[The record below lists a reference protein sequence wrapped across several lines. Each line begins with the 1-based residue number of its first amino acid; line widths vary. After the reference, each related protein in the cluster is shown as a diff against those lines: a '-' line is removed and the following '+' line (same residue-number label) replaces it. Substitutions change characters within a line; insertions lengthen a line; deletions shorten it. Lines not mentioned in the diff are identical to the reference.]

1 MARIIVTGATGFI
14 GKALCFRLHKEGY
27 EVIALSRSKEKGK
40 KIFGSEV
47 TVVEWDAKSSEG
59 WLEYANG
66 AYAVVN
72 LAGENIGSG
81 RWTAKKK
88 QAILQSRLDAGRAV
102 VEAAK
107 SVGKKPG
114 IIIQASA
121 IGYYGPRGDEI
132 IDESSSP
139 GEGFLAEVVK
149 KWELSTQE
157 VESQNIRRVIIRSGV
172 VLGKEGGAFFRLV
185 KPFRLFVG
193 GHLGSGKQ
201 WFSWIH
207 LEDEV
212 NAILFLIQRVD
223 LKGIFNLTAPY
234 QLIQKDFARLTGKI
248 MKRPS
253 LLPVPGFV
261 LRLFFGEM
269 AKEMLLSGQR
279 VSPRRLLEGSYR
291 FLYPQTELAIKEILG
306 KNAR

>member
-14 GKALCFRLHKEGY
+14 GKALCFRLLKEGY
-27 EVIALSRSKEKGK
+27 EVIALSRSKEKGE
-40 KIFGSEV
+40 KIFGSDV
-47 TVVEWDAKSSEG
+47 TVAEWDGKSSKG
-59 WLEYANG
+59 WLDYANG
-66 AYAVVN
+66 ANAVVN
-72 LAGENIGSG
+72 LAGENIGSS

-107 SVGKKPG
+107 SVEKKPW

-121 IGYYGPRGDEI
+121 IGYYGLGGDEI

-223 LKGIFNLTAPY
+223 LKGIFNLTAPH
-234 QLIQKDFARLTGKI
+234 QLIQKDFACLTGKI
-248 MKRPS
+248 MKRLS
-253 LLPVPGFV
+253 WLPVPGFV

-269 AKEMLLSGQR
+269 AKEMILSGQR

-291 FLYPQTELAIKEILG
+291 FLYPEARSALKEILE
-306 KNAR
+306 KNT

>member
-14 GKALCFRLHKEGY
+14 GKALCFRLLEEKY
-27 EVIALSRSKEKGK
+27 DVVALSRSKEKGE
-40 KIFGSEV
+40 KIFGSDV

-59 WLEYANG
+59 WLEHANG

-107 SVGKKPG
+107 SVEKKPG

-121 IGYYGPRGDEI
+121 IGYYGLRGDEI

-223 LKGIFNLTAPY
+223 LKGIFNLTAPH

-253 LLPVPGFV
+253 WLPVPGFV

-291 FLYPQTELAIKEILG
+291 FFYPQVELAIKEILG
-306 KNAR
+306 ENA